1 MISLVKPLE
10 RRAAISAQ
18 EPSNPPGAPL
28 PPLQKVVL
36 AGVEIDNVSFDQ
48 ALERID
54 QLVRGPGP
62 SLVVTPNVDHICQL
76 QQNPRYQEIYARA
89 DLVLADGMPLIWA
102 SRFLGTPLGERVTGS
117 DLFPRICGLAARR
130 GYRVYLL
137 GGLGGVAEKA
147 KAVLEERYPGLEIT
161 GTYSPPFGFEHDP
174 EEMAGIVERIAKA
187 SPQIL
192 FVGLGAPKQE
202 FFIAE
207 TMDTLRIPVSM
218 GVGASFDFV
227 AGTMKRAPGFMRR
240 WGLEWL
246 FRLLQEPGRLFH
258 RYLIRDMGFFRLIL
272 KQRLGSGPRAG
283 QRSS

>member
-1 MISLVKPLE
+1 MTVH
-10 RRAAISAQ
+10 
-18 EPSNPPGAPL
+18 
-28 PPLQKVVL
+28 
-36 AGVEIDNVSFDQ
+36 NVTFDQ

-54 QLVRGPGP
+54 LLVRAGRP

-76 QQNPRYQEIYARA
+76 QQNARYQEVYARA
-89 DLVLADGMPLIWA
+89 DLVVADGMPLIWA
-102 SRFLGTPLGERVTGS
+102 SRFLGTPLRERVTGS
-117 DLFPRICGLAARR
+117 DLFPRICGLAAQK
-130 GYRVYLL
+130 GYPVYLL
-137 GGLGGVAEKA
+137 GGLEGVAEKA

-161 GTYSPPFGFEHDP
+161 GIYSPPFGFEHDP
-174 EEMAGIVERIAKA
+174 GEMAGIVERIRRAG
-187 SPQIL
+187 PRIL

-207 TMDTLRIPVSM
+207 TMEDLRIPVSM

-246 FRLLQEPGRLFH
+246 FRLGQEPVRLFR

-272 KQRLGSGPRAG
+272 RQRLKSGSPRT
-283 QRSS
+283 